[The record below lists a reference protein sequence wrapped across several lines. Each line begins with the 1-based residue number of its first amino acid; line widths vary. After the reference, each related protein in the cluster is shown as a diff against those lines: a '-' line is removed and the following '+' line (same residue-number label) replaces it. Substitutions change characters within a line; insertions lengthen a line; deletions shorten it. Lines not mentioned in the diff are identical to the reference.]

1 MSQAPSKK
9 EKVRKLF
16 EKYDANG
23 DGTLSLDELE
33 KILKAIGVEGS
44 KCNEY
49 FTHIDQNK
57 NGVIEY
63 QEFLDWLYEESGDYA
78 AGKSIVEVSVSQ
90 VFYSYCTGQ
99 RELDGK
105 SFAKLCKDGGLVD
118 KQLTTTDIDLIFTK
132 VVAKGQRK
140 IILQQF
146 EKALVLIAERRS
158 TSIAEVSAAVASIKG
173 PVLQGTHA
181 EAVRFHDDKSTY
193 TGVHQHGGPESVP
206 KGQGSLPAVSAKDQE
221 ALQPVA
227 PSAPP
232 TGRPKKAAAPQQ
244 ASTKL
249 PDVKMT
255 TPRGETPR
263 EAAAPPPAA
272 AENKGLLARPPELY
286 RPESWVS
293 TFAAYCGSQPDMDGK
308 TWAKLLKD
316 SWLLDKKFSSGDAD
330 LIFAKCVTKG
340 HRRMNE
346 AQFEAALAQ
355 VAERKHQP
363 LQEVKDSIT
372 IVGGPILRGT
382 EAEAVRFHDDKKTYT
397 GVHAHGGLESIPLG
411 QGTATQLA
419 SKGMATSKG

>member
-23 DGTLSLDELE
+23 DGTLSMDELE
-33 KILKAIGVEGS
+33 RILKAIGVDGS

-63 QEFLDWLYEESGDYA
+63 QEFLDWLYEESGAYA
-78 AGKSIVEVSVSQ
+78 AGKSIVEVSLSQ

-118 KQLTTTDIDLIFTK
+118 RQLTTTDIDLIFTK

-140 IILQQF
+140 IILMQF
-146 EKALVLIAERRS
+146 EKALALIAERRG
-158 TSIAEVSAAVASIKG
+158 TTVADVSAAVASIKG
-173 PVLQGTHA
+173 PVLQGTQA
-181 EAVRFHDDKSTY
+181 EVVRFHDDKSTY

-206 KGQGSLPAVSAKDQE
+206 KGQGTLPAVGTTSESLK
-221 ALQPVA
+221 PVA

-244 ASTKL
+244 NGHKL
-249 PDVKMT
+249 PEVTKT
-255 TPRGETPR
+255 TPREATKETPR
-263 EAAAPPPAA
+263 EQV
-272 AENKGLLARPPELY
+272 ENKGLLARPPDLY

-316 SWLLDKKFSSGDAD
+316 SWLMDKKFSSGDAD

-346 AQFEAALAQ
+346 VQFEQALAQ
-355 VAERKHQP
+355 VAERKHKP

-372 IVGGPILRGT
+372 IVGGPVLRGT
-382 EAEAVRFHDDKKTYT
+382 EAESVRFHDDKKTYT
-397 GVHAHGGLESIPLG
+397 GVHAHGGLDSIPLG

-419 SKGMATSKG
+419 SKGMATGR